1 LPSRT
6 AHNWQAIARI
16 RDGIAIDQARV
27 EASTVARRIAADNG
41 LDQKQMQSVIILPL
55 KDALTSDVKPALLV
69 LFGVAGLLLLVACAN
84 VVNLSLAQASARGDE
99 LAVRVALGASR
110 WRLVRQFLAEAFLV
124 CLVGGLLGVIAA
136 YFGVGGLLTLAPPD
150 IPRLDE
156 ISVNLPVLGF
166 ALGLSFLVA
175 TGLGVLTAWRA
186 TSGQV
191 RSALAE

>member
-1 LPSRT
+1 MPRELDVRLPSRT

-27 EASTVARRIAADNG
+27 EASTVARRIASDNG

-55 KDALTSDVKPALLV
+55 KDALTSEVKPALLV

-110 WRLVRQFLAEAFLV
+110 WRF
-124 CLVGGLLGVIAA
+124 GAA
-136 YFGVGGLLTLAPPD
+136 
-150 IPRLDE
+150 IPRGSASDLSCRRLARSD
-156 ISVNLPVLGF
+156 SRLFWSGGF
-166 ALGLSFLVA
+166 THPGAARHSSP
-175 TGLGVLTAWRA
+175 R
-186 TSGQV
+186 
-191 RSALAE
+191 